1 MPKLY
6 RYAGFENVALRASIL
21 ADGVVISAPG
31 VGNSIYILGT
41 SSYDDIRLTETNASG
56 NLIVVSNAG
65 MSDFPATI
73 RVKENTAI
81 HLIGNGTG
89 ATVFYYIDNA

>member
-6 RYAGFENVALRASIL
+6 RYAGFESIALRASIL

-41 SSYDDIRLTETNASG
+41 SSYDDIRLAETNASG
-56 NLIVVSNAG
+56 ALIITCNAG

-73 RVKENTAI
+73 RVTENTAVY
-81 HLIGNGTG
+81 LIGNGTG
-89 ATVFYYIDNA
+89 ATIFYYIDNA

>member
-1 MPKLY
+1 MPQLY
-6 RYAGFENVALRASIL
+6 RYTGFENVALRASIL

-56 NLIVVSNAG
+56 ALIITCNAG

-73 RVKENTAI
+73 RVRENTAVY
-81 HLIGNGTG
+81 LIGNGTG
-89 ATVFYYIDNA
+89 ATIFYYIDNA